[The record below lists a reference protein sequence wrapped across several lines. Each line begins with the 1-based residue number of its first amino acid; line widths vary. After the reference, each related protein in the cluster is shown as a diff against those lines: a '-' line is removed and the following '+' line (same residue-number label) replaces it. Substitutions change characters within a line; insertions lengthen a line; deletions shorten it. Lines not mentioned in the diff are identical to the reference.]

1 MNNSAVVFQRLDKW
15 LFFARAV
22 KSRTL
27 AAKHV
32 IAGHV
37 RVNGKKV
44 DDPAKRLQPGD
55 TLTITLERDVRV
67 LQVISPGIRRG
78 PFSEASQLY
87 LDLTPQPTAT
97 GNTASRDKNR
107 SSRPSAA
114 LTRAGSFLEAIAR
127 SKPEAASAS
136 RHR

>member
-1 MNNSAVVFQRLDKW
+1 MNTSAVVFQRLDKW
-15 LFFARAV
+15 LFFSRAI

-37 RVNGKKV
+37 RVNGNKV

-87 LDLTPQPTAT
+87 LDLTPQPTA
-97 GNTASRDKNR
+97 RDPAMPVLPER
-107 SSRPSAA
+107 D
-114 LTRAGSFLEAIAR
+114 AGSGRPTKKDRREFERMRA
-127 SKPEAASAS
+127 PET
-136 RHR
+136 